1 MRMVAVNCRRGNMA
15 WMLHCRCDCRFS
27 VAGLLEDE
35 SMRFLLGVPGL
46 LALLV
51 LAGCMKVSDMAEG
64 TRYHLRDAGVLDHSD
79 TRRSSSWRLQPDS
92 FIYIAQ
98 GHFVPS
104 GDVYPRPNVVAEEAF
119 NGFVEYFPLVRR
131 AREPA
136 GLEEAMAQASAV
148 GAHYLLYLRYAA
160 ADDRIGSFD
169 ELNEQR
175 ALDRLGVDSG
185 VVQLMLIETGTRY
198 LVDTARIRSRGGL
211 LGIYDARP
219 EHLLRPPLDD
229 YARRLL
235 GLSR

>member
-1 MRMVAVNCRRGNMA
+1 
-15 WMLHCRCDCRFS
+15 MLHCRCDCRFS
-27 VAGLLEDE
+27 DTGLWRVK
-35 SMRFLLGVPGL
+35 SMRFPLGVPGL
-46 LALLV
+46 LALLA

-64 TRYHLRDAGVLDHSD
+64 TRYHLRDAGILDHSE
-79 TRRSSSWRLQPDS
+79 TRRASSWRLQPDS

-98 GHFVPS
+98 GHFVPP

-136 GLEEAMAQASAV
+136 GLEEAMTQASAV

-185 VVQLMLIETGTRY
+185 VVQLMLIETGTHY
-198 LVDTARIRSRGGL
+198 LVDTARVRSRGGL

-219 EHLLRPPLDD
+219 EHLLRPPLQD